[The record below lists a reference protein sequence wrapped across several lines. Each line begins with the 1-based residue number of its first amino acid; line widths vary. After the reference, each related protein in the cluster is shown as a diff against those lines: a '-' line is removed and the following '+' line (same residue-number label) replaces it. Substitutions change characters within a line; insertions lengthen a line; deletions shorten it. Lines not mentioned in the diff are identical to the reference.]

1 MDGITAPPRLPQG
14 AQSRA
19 HSFGTGLVGDPRS
32 AASSLSF
39 AGDAERWNALTPR
52 QVGLSSVLQTA
63 IPSMNGIGQS
73 DQQRVLPGPPG
84 QSIMLPS
91 QNGTSTDSWSKAA
104 IMHLAGQSNEI

>member
-1 MDGITAPPRLPQG
+1 MDGITAPPRLPVDAESRMQG
-14 AQSRA
+14 
-19 HSFGTGLVGDPRS
+19 FGTGLAGDPGS

-39 AGDAERWNALTPR
+39 AADAERWNALTPR

-91 QNGTSTDSWSKAA
+91 QNGTSSGSWSKAA
-104 IMHLAGQSNEI
+104 IMRLAGQSNEI